1 MASVP
6 FKKELFIS
14 SCLSS
19 PPWVDDMMRRVRE
32 QQEQQFMKD
41 LFKVPVFKVNA
52 ENYEID
58 YFKQLW
64 ICYDNYIKPNC
75 IVKIEKENNK
85 MEAKKCDRCGKLYE
99 VPGAYENGNGA
110 EVIFKH
116 KWVNGSED
124 MSGAAITRAQ
134 TSSVRIMYDNG
145 FGHKNDVD
153 FCPDC
158 RKAFKKWFE
167 EG

>member
-1 MASVP
+1 MAGVP

-32 QQEQQFMKD
+32 EQEQQFMKD

-58 YFKQLW
+58 YFKQPW
-64 ICYDNYIKPNC
+64 ITYGNYMKPNC

-99 VPGAYENGNGA
+99 TEIAREMVD
-110 EVIFKH
+110 IFFKH
-116 KWVNGSED
+116 EKVS
-124 MSGAAITRAQ
+124 
-134 TSSVRIMYDNG
+134 
-145 FGHKNDVD
+145 DVD
-153 FCPDC
+153 KERYSDFYNAEKRTHEVTVRRGCCGDIIDLCPDC